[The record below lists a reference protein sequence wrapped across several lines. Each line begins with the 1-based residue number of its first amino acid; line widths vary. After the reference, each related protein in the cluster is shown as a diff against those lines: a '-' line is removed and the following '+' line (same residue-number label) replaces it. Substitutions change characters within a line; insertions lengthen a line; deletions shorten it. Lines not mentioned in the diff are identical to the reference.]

1 MNKVNFKIEKAV
13 NGHILRSD
21 ICGVRVYEKKEDL
34 CAFIASSLVNG
45 IKLKDGIANISVDY
59 LLKLYLA
66 DKRAIRYNLFHW
78 VAPPRWQFVKEDAP
92 IFIL

>member
-1 MNKVNFKIEKAV
+1 MNPVLKQTFLSLDGRKLNQNRIIMNKVNFKLEKAV

-45 IKLKDGIANISVDY
+45 IKLKDGIANISIEINE
-59 LLKLYLA
+59 KPSNQE
-66 DKRAIRYNLFHW
+66 RY
-78 VAPPRWQFVKEDAP
+78 E
-92 IFIL
+92 

>member
-1 MNKVNFKIEKAV
+1 MLNPVLKQTFLSLDGRKLNQNRIIMNKVNFKIEKAV

-45 IKLKDGIANISVDY
+45 IKLKDGIANISIEINE
-59 LLKLYLA
+59 KPSNQE
-66 DKRAIRYNLFHW
+66 RY
-78 VAPPRWQFVKEDAP
+78 E
-92 IFIL
+92 

>member
-45 IKLKDGIANISVDY
+45 IKLKDGIANISIEINE
-59 LLKLYLA
+59 KPSNQE
-66 DKRAIRYNLFHW
+66 RY
-78 VAPPRWQFVKEDAP
+78 E
-92 IFIL
+92 

>member
-1 MNKVNFKIEKAV
+1 MSKVNFKIEKAV

-45 IKLKDGIANISVDY
+45 IKFKDDIANISIEINE
-59 LLKLYLA
+59 KT
-66 DKRAIRYNLFHW
+66 DKQQPSKQNNN
-78 VAPPRWQFVKEDAP
+78 EDNRR
-92 IFIL
+92 

>member
-1 MNKVNFKIEKAV
+1 MLNLVLKQTFLSLDDRKLNQNRIMMNKVNFKIEKAV

-45 IKLKDGIANISVDY
+45 IKLKDGIANIS
-59 LLKLYLA
+59 
-66 DKRAIRYNLFHW
+66 IEIN
-78 VAPPRWQFVKEDAP
+78 
-92 IFIL
+92 